1 MAAHPVHL
9 LKVCLSEIREEQR
22 RLYMH
27 ESMFV
32 QGGGVAKSLYFQAQ
46 CLPSCLGRDQ

>member
-27 ESMFV
+27 EYHKVIVLSGTMSS
-32 QGGGVAKSLYFQAQ
+32 K
-46 CLPSCLGRDQ
+46 LPW